1 MTEFAEKREDR
12 GWEASGGE
20 AAWGPLRTV
29 GWWRELPQKN
39 PAFGGV

>member
-20 AAWGPLRTV
+20 AALGPLWTV
-29 GWWRELPQKN
+29 G
-39 PAFGGV
+39 